1 MDSRKRRPR
10 QGTADDG
17 SENSNIT
24 SLFEEKARAKGKLSG
39 AKANKLSAAQLR
51 ELEGQKEREVMQW
64 FRRVKELWPRM
75 LCGEEEAEREWL
87 VEAEKLIES
96 FRETRNLFQTS
107 RVSYCLIRSLAPS

>member
-1 MDSRKRRPR
+1 MDSRRRRPR

-17 SENSNIT
+17 TEDANTT
-24 SLFEEKARAKGKLSG
+24 SLFEEKARVKGKSAA

-51 ELEGQKEREVMQW
+51 ELEAQKEREVVQG

-75 LCGEEEAEREWL
+75 LAGEEEAEREWL

-107 RVSYCLIRSLAPS
+107 RVSSLGLVAKNLR